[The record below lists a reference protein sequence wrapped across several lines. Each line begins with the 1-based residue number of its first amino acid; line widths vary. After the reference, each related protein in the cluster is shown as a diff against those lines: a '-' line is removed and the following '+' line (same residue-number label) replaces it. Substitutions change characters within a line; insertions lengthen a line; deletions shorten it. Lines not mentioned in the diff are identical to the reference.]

1 MRCWNSR
8 KRIKDRMENK
18 QNQFTINN
26 NYRSKSVTRISEL
39 PDYPVDE
46 TIVGLLLG
54 VSRNRPPSKAMNYPY
69 TLHMTDFSDSRFKFP
84 QYFDGRDFKKKELQH
99 KTFDVVTFP
108 AVFDTISK
116 DVRDIVD
123 LHGKVRYYKFQN
135 GRPYYED
142 EWNQEDLDVLY
153 LKLGIENKLAGK
165 ELGIDYWLLDK
176 FQIWIKVRIRGKR
189 YKEQMEL
196 VCMNNFYVIPELIL
210 QRELRSY
217 GQQWVWEE
225 FVRVYN
231 HKDLLDEDFSDSDV
245 ETPSTAGET
254 PRREKRRKLALV
266 EERPQQ
272 REKDTARRFDDI
284 QYTLVSELA
293 DDNVWAERASVQYA
307 PQYILVRRVR
317 IWKKLDS
324 YVYMHRRALGVKRAK
339 FVVADERGHELVL
352 TIRENCLTGF
362 LGLSIGDF
370 KFFEDLNEAIK
381 TRVEQWEGSSGS
393 ADAYHGMVVSR
404 ARIAPGVHKWCWE
417 YTTAEPV
424 PAHQHHTPSRP
435 ELP

>member
-1 MRCWNSR
+1 
-8 KRIKDRMENK
+8 MENK

-26 NYRSKSVTRISEL
+26 NYQSKDVTRISEL

-54 VSRNRPPSKAMNYPY
+54 VSRNRPPSKVTNSPY
-69 TLHMTDFSDSRFKFP
+69 TLHMTDFSESRFNF
-84 QYFDGRDFKKKELQH
+84 QEYFDGRDFKRRELEN
-99 KTFDVVTFP
+99 KTFDIVTFP
-108 AVFDTISK
+108 AVFEAITK
-116 DVRDIVD
+116 DVKDIVD
-123 LHGKVRYYKFQN
+123 LRGKVRYYKFQN

-142 EWNQEDLDVLY
+142 EWNREDLDVLY
-153 LKLGIENKLAGK
+153 LKLGIENKLAK
-165 ELGIDYWLLDK
+165 KDLGIDYWLLDK
-176 FQIWIKVRIRGKR
+176 FHIWIKVRIRGKR
-189 YKEQMEL
+189 YNEKMEL

-210 QRELRSY
+210 QRELRAC
-217 GQQWVWEE
+217 GQQQVWEE

-245 ETPSTAGET
+245 EEPSTSGET
-254 PRREKRRKLALV
+254 QRREKRRKLALN
-266 EERPQQ
+266 EEKPQEELQ
-272 REKDTARRFDDI
+272 EKGRVTRRKFGDI

-293 DDNVWAERASVQYA
+293 DDNVWEDREPAQYT

-339 FVVADERGHELVL
+339 FVVADERGDELVL
-352 TIRENCLTGF
+352 TIRENRLTDF

-381 TRVEQWEGSSGS
+381 ARVEQWEGSIGS
-393 ADAYHGMVVSR
+393 ASADPYHGMVVSR
-404 ARIAPGVHKWCWE
+404 ARFAPGVHKWCWE

-424 PAHQHHTPSRP
+424 PVPTEKAHAA
-435 ELP
+435 